1 MNTMPATNAKI
12 IDTYKTYEQVNGKMV
27 HNGYFVLLQ
36 DAPLK
41 WASIWQYN
49 TIMALTP
56 FKRITSAYK
65 LTNAQ

>member
-1 MNTMPATNAKI
+1 MNTIPATGARI
-12 IDTYKTYEQVNGKMV
+12 INTYKTYKHMNGKMV

-41 WASIWQYN
+41 WASIWQFD

-65 LTNAQ
+65 LNNAQ

>member
-1 MNTMPATNAKI
+1 MPATNAKI
-12 IDTYKTYEQVNGKMV
+12 IDTYKTYKQVNGKMV

-56 FKRITSAYK
+56 FKRVENAYK

>member
-1 MNTMPATNAKI
+1 MNTIPATNAKI
-12 IDTYKTYEQVNGKMV
+12 INTYKTYKHINGKMV

-41 WASIWQYN
+41 WASIWQFD
-49 TIMALTP
+49 TIMAQTP
-56 FKRITSAYK
+56 FKRVENAYK

>member
-1 MNTMPATNAKI
+1 MNTIPSTGARI
-12 IDTYKTYEQVNGKMV
+12 IDTYKTYKQVDGHMV

-56 FKRITSAYK
+56 FKRITNAYK
-65 LTNAQ
+65 LNNAQ